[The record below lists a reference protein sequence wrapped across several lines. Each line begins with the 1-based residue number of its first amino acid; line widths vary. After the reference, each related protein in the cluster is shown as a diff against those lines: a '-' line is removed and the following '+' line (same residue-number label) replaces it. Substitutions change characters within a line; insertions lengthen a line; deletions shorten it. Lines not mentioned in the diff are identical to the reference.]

1 MTFSSR
7 HQKRRVSSVQ
17 ISISRWAMR
26 WTPFSWIAESPE
38 RRAVVLVQKDTPHSE
53 EVAILSRLAHPNI
66 VSLLDAATSSVN
78 DSYVIAVARL
88 IPHQQVPDLTTSV
101 TWAIGYAR
109 NVLEGLKYLHKQR
122 IIHRDVKPSNVMYC
136 STDRCWKLI
145 DFDLAVQLSSDE
157 SLVTGRCGTKG
168 FIAPEV
174 INCLFSIHHM
184 S

>member
-1 MTFSSR
+1 
-7 HQKRRVSSVQ
+7 
-17 ISISRWAMR
+17 
-26 WTPFSWIAESPE
+26 
-38 RRAVVLVQKDTPHSE
+38 
-53 EVAILSRLAHPNI
+53 LAHPNI

-157 SLVTGRCGTKG
+157 SLVTGRCGTKC
-168 FIAPEV
+168 FIAPEMERGEAYGV
-174 INCLFSIHHM
+174 EVDLWSFGATLEALFGQTLCHLMPEQRWQALRRVRDRSLQADPQARITA
-184 S
+184 SAALQILK